1 MCTHET
7 PQLLGTAEGI
17 RCRACGKLF
26 GSFAEVERDRAAAAA
41 PVESKHVGADAP
53 GGPSPAPAEKP
64 KTNRRK
70 KTDA

>member
-26 GSFAEVERDRAAAAA
+26 GSFAEIERDRAEAA
-41 PVESKHVGADAP
+41 
-53 GGPSPAPAEKP
+53 APAEKP
-64 KTNRRK
+64 KPTRRK